1 MPRSRSCSRGSIR
14 RKSYVR
20 RSRSGRRS
28 RVKSACVL
36 DRGLPGKGPKTLP
49 IPQRGVLSQFGYHGV
64 KDIPDQKRH
73 AALKRAVDAYGYRK
87 TIGHLVL
94 IANFT
99 RNSDPAAYAIFKN
112 DQQFLSNLYKN
123 YKSRHGVQ
131 KTSKKRSLSRMG
143 SKSRRGRRSRKL
155 SCSGSKS
162 RRSRRTRSRRH

>member
-20 RSRSGRRS
+20 RSPSGRRS
-28 RVKSACVL
+28 RVKSACIV

-49 IPQRGVLSQFGYHGV
+49 IPERGVLSQFGYSGV
-64 KDIPDQKRH
+64 KDIPDYKRH
-73 AALKRAVDAYGYRK
+73 SALKRAVDAYGYRK

-112 DQQFLSNLYKN
+112 DQQYLSNLYKK
-123 YKSRHGVQ
+123 YKSRHGVE
-131 KTSKKRSLSRMG
+131 SLKKRSRMG
-143 SKSRRGRRSRKL
+143 SRSYRSRRSRQL
-155 SCSGSKS
+155 SWSGSKS
-162 RRSRRTRSRRH
+162 RRVKSRRH